1 MHYTSRIAELTP
13 EELRVP
19 NVIQQKFIESSGKLV
34 LLDKLLPKLYAQG
47 LIVCT
52 FFPTPAI
59 YCSSQLVSCLS
70 GHKVLIFSQ
79 MVRVLNI
86 IEDFL
91 KYRGYTFERLD
102 GSTPSNDRKGY
113 LASMFH

>member
-1 MHYTSRIAELTP
+1 M
-13 EELRVP
+13 
-19 NVIQQKFIESSGKLV
+19 
-34 LLDKLLPKLYAQG
+34 
-47 LIVCT
+47 
-52 FFPTPAI
+52 
-59 YCSSQLVSCLS
+59 
-70 GHKVLIFSQ
+70 LIFSQ

-113 LASMFH
+113 LASMFHIE